1 MADLR
6 TAIDGYYQAG
16 NTHVVNFLYKLAIA
30 GWMASFG
37 NSLKLCEILTHIL
50 GCFLYRYEVP
60 NTSCL
65 GVI

>member
-16 NTHVVNFLYKLAIA
+16 NKRVVNFLYKLAIA
-30 GWMASFG
+30 EWMASFS
-37 NSLKLCEILTHIL
+37 NSLKLCEILTYIL
-50 GCFLYRYEVP
+50 VCFLYRYEVP
-60 NTSCL
+60 NTSWL